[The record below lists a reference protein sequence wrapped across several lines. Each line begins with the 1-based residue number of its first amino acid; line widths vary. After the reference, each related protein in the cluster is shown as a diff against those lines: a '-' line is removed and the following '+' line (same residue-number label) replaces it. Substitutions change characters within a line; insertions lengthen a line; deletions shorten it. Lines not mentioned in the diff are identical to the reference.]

1 MTKSKIG
8 DYITSPGFMETAE
21 KGVADAIAELRE
33 NGIEPVFAKLEPP
46 EVDGWKITFH
56 PDGTITANKPEALAW
71 ALERFRP
78 TAGGG

>member
-33 NGIEPVFAKLEPP
+33 NGIEPVFAKLEP
-46 EVDGWKITFH
+46 
-56 PDGTITANKPEALAW
+56 
-71 ALERFRP
+71 RFRNR
-78 TAGGG
+78 G